1 MGSVWLDADPVS
13 AGVARKFVAEL
24 LSAYMGPGGVEV
36 VVLLTSEVVANAVV
50 HAGTSVELVVRS
62 MHGDVQIDVSDGA
75 TQMPEVLDPAL
86 GSVSGRGL
94 QLVMALAQAW
104 GVIPTPGGKTVW
116 FRCRA
121 NRLEA

>member
-1 MGSVWLDADPVS
+1 M
-13 AGVARKFVAEL
+13 
-24 LSAYMGPGGVEV
+24 
-36 VVLLTSEVVANAVV
+36 LLTSEVVANAVV

-104 GVIPTPGGKTVW
+104 CDPNAGGQDRMVSLP
-116 FRCRA
+116 RQLA
-121 NRLEA
+121 